1 MSEQELIN
9 ELQGLLSDLL
19 ERIGEEYKNP
29 TSTEYILKYLEV
41 LVDSCNFWSKAKN
54 GQRIIYDI
62 ENAIAHFDL
71 YFPISYE

>member
-1 MSEQELIN
+1 MGEQELIN
-9 ELQGLLSDLL
+9 ELQTLLSELL
-19 ERIGEEYKNP
+19 NKIGEEYKTE

-41 LVDSCNFWSKAKN
+41 LVDSCNFWSKENN

-71 YFPISYE
+71 FFPIKDF

>member
-1 MSEQELIN
+1 MGEQELID
-9 ELQGLLSDLL
+9 ELQCLLSKVLAK
-19 ERIGEEYKNP
+19 IGEEYNNP

-41 LVDSCNFWSKAKN
+41 LVDSCNFWSKENN

-71 YFPISYE
+71 YFPVNDF

>member
-1 MSEQELIN
+1 MGEQELID
-9 ELQGLLSDLL
+9 ELQCLLSKVLAK
-19 ERIGEEYKNP
+19 IGEEYNSP

-54 GQRIIYDI
+54 GQRIVYDI

-71 YFPISYE
+71 YFPIQEF